1 MAAAAAAEIAYGVPV
16 NLDLGGAYADLG
28 AEQRDGQPVIVL
40 ALDDGNG
47 FAQVELTPERAE
59 VLADVLR
66 GLAAVQPGGSQ

>member
-1 MAAAAAAEIAYGVPV
+1 MAAAAEIAYGVPV

-40 ALDDGNG
+40 ALDDGDG
-47 FAQVELTPERAE
+47 FTNLELSPERAE

-66 GLAAVQPGGSQ
+66 GLARIGRDR